1 LYYFLKKGGL
11 SGKEIMENHD
21 VDHFNEQMRIRTKAF
36 AINVYKM
43 LNVIILNDLSRI
55 PVKQLLRSSSSVA
68 ANFRS
73 AARGRS
79 EAEFYSKICIVVE
92 ECDESVF
99 WLEFISDTGISG
111 KNQTEFLHKEAE
123 ELLRIFSTI
132 KKKLRNKRDI
142 K

>member
-1 LYYFLKKGGL
+1 
-11 SGKEIMENHD
+11 MENYD
-21 VDHFNEQMRIRTKAF
+21 VDNFNEKMRVRTKVF
-36 AINVYKM
+36 AISVYKT
-43 LNVIILNDLSRI
+43 LNNIKFSDLNRI

-73 AARGRS
+73 ATRGRS
-79 EAEFYSKICIVVE
+79 EAEFYSKICVVVE

-99 WLEFISDTGISG
+99 WLEFLSDAEILTE
-111 KNQTEFLHKEAE
+111 NQTDAIYKEAK

-132 KKKLRNKRDI
+132 KKKLRTKRDI

>member
-1 LYYFLKKGGL
+1 MNNY
-11 SGKEIMENHD
+11 D
-21 VDHFNEQMRIRTKAF
+21 VDHFNEQMRIRTRVF
-36 AINVYKM
+36 SINIYKI
-43 LNVIILNDLSRI
+43 LNVIKLSDLSRI

-79 EAEFYSKICIVVE
+79 DAEFYSKICIVVE

-99 WLEFISDTGISG
+99 WLEFLSDTGILT
-111 KNQTEFLHKEAE
+111 KNQTEAFHKEAE

>member
-1 LYYFLKKGGL
+1 MGEAIKG
-11 SGKEIMENHD
+11 KRKFMENYD
-21 VDHFNEQMRIRTKAF
+21 VDHFNEKIRVRTKSF
-36 AINVYKM
+36 AIGVYKM
-43 LNVIILNDLSRI
+43 LNDIKFNDLNRI
-55 PVKQLLRSSSSVA
+55 PVKQLHRSSSSVA

-99 WLEFISDTGISG
+99 WLEFLVGTGILSTD
-111 KNQTEFLHKEAE
+111 QTGSLQKEAE

-132 KKKLRNKRDI
+132 KRKLRNKRD
-142 K
+142 KK

>member
-1 LYYFLKKGGL
+1 
-11 SGKEIMENHD
+11 MENYD
-21 VDHFNEQMRIRTKAF
+21 VDNFNEKMRIRTKVF
-36 AINVYKM
+36 AIGVYK
-43 LNVIILNDLSRI
+43 ILNNIKFSDLNRI

-73 AARGRS
+73 ATRGRS
-79 EAEFYSKICIVVE
+79 EAEFYSKICVVVE

-99 WLEFISDTGISG
+99 WLEFLSDAEILTE
-111 KNQTEFLHKEAE
+111 NQTNAIYKEAK

-132 KKKLRNKRDI
+132 KKKLRTKRDI

>member
-1 LYYFLKKGGL
+1 VLPFKERRIKCKK
-11 SGKEIMENHD
+11 KIMENYN
-21 VDHFNEQMRIRTKAF
+21 VDHFNEKIRVRTKDF
-36 AINVYKM
+36 SIGVYKM
-43 LNVIILNDLSRI
+43 MSAIKLNGISRI
-55 PVKQLLRSSSSVA
+55 PVRQLLRSSSSVA

-99 WLEFISDTGISG
+99 WFEFLSDTGILT
-111 KNQTEFLHKEAE
+111 KDQAEVLHKEAE

>member
-1 LYYFLKKGGL
+1 
-11 SGKEIMENHD
+11 MENYD
-21 VDHFNEQMRIRTKAF
+21 VDHFNEQMRVRTKGF

-43 LNVIILNDLSRI
+43 LIAIRLNDLSRI
-55 PVKQLLRSSSSVA
+55 PIKQLLRSSSSVA

-99 WLEFISDTGISG
+99 WFEFLSETGIL
-111 KNQTEFLHKEAE
+111 KKKQTEALHKEAE

>member
-1 LYYFLKKGGL
+1 LYYFLRKGGL
-11 SGKEIMENHD
+11 SEKEIMENYD
-21 VDHFNEQMRIRTKAF
+21 IDHFNEQMRVRTKVF

-43 LNVIILNDLSRI
+43 MNAIRLNDLSRI
-55 PVKQLLRSSSSVA
+55 PAKQLLRSSSSVA

-73 AARGRS
+73 ATRGRS

-99 WLEFISDTGISG
+99 WLEFLSDTGILT
-111 KNQTEFLHKEAE
+111 KIQTEIPHKEAD

>member
-1 LYYFLKKGGL
+1 
-11 SGKEIMENHD
+11 MENYA
-21 VDHFNEQMRIRTKAF
+21 VDNFNEKIRVRTKGF
-36 AINVYKM
+36 AIGVYKM
-43 LNVIILNDLSRI
+43 LNNIKFTDLNRI
-55 PVKQLLRSSSSVA
+55 PVKQLHRSSSSLA

-99 WLEFISDTGISG
+99 WLEFLSDAGILT
-111 KNQTEFLHKEAE
+111 KNQTEVFHKEAE